1 MTKTRQLDTAR
12 DQRLDWRGC
21 QGPHWASGLARVLLA
36 RLDLM
41 HDGEDEA
48 RDVLSTLNP
57 QQASGIHSPQQ
68 FVHLYVHM
76 TNMLPLQCMHVTV
89 RKCGCRWVMAIN
101 IATPPHRGMHPGVQQ

>member
-1 MTKTRQLDTAR
+1 M
-12 DQRLDWRGC
+12 
-21 QGPHWASGLARVLLA
+21 LLA

-41 HDGEDEA
+41 HDGEDES
-48 RDVLSTLNP
+48 RNVLPTLNL
-57 QQASGIHSPQQ
+57 QQAPGIHSPQQ

>member
-12 DQRLDWRGC
+12 DQRPDWRGC
-21 QGPHWASGLARVLLA
+21 QGPHWASGHARVLLA

-48 RDVLSTLNP
+48 RDVLPTLNP

-89 RKCGCRWVMAIN
+89 RKCGYRWVMAIN

>member
-1 MTKTRQLDTAR
+1 MTSAF
-12 DQRLDWRGC
+12 DWRGC
-21 QGPHWASGLARVLLA
+21 QGPHGASGRARVLLA

-48 RDVLSTLNP
+48 RDVLPTLNP

-89 RKCGCRWVMAIN
+89 RKCGYRWVMAIN

>member
-1 MTKTRQLDTAR
+1 M
-12 DQRLDWRGC
+12 
-21 QGPHWASGLARVLLA
+21 LLA

-41 HDGEDEA
+41 HNGEDKA
-48 RDVLSTLNP
+48 RDVLPTLNP

-89 RKCGCRWVMAIN
+89 RKCGYRWVMAIN